1 MTYSQLNPITFRSGD
16 GTTELEGFWHLPS
29 SQATNGAVLVLH
41 GSRATKEAALNQ
53 WLCEGAAQLG
63 LTALRFD
70 FRYVHN
76 QHASQPDMASCIDDL
91 VGAYNFLQSFG
102 KEIKPKRLYLLGKSL
117 GAMVAMQASTNGPLT
132 GMGTGIAALGL
143 PLHDEAKQKYYDYS
157 ELPKLS
163 CPALFVIGELDNFGT
178 PAELKP
184 LLSTLTV
191 PFELAIIQQVGHSYE
206 PLAASLSQAD
216 RNEQQSHN
224 QQQVTKLVLKW
235 LAQQEADRPSL
246 RT

>member
-1 MTYSQLNPITFRSGD
+1 
-16 GTTELEGFWHLPS
+16 
-29 SQATNGAVLVLH
+29 VLH
-41 GSRATKEAALNQ
+41 GSRATKEAPLNQ

-70 FRYVHN
+70 FRYVHSQN
-76 QHASQPDMASCIDDL
+76 AFQPDMASCLDDL
-91 VGAYNFLQSFG
+91 AGAYNFLQSFG

-117 GAMVAMQASTNGPLT
+117 GAMVAMQASTRGLLA
-132 GMGTGIAALGL
+132 GVSTGIAALGL
-143 PLHDEAKQKYYDYS
+143 PLHDVAKQQYYDYS
-157 ELPKLS
+157 ELPKLN
-163 CPALFVIGELDNFGT
+163 CPALFVIGELDSFGT

-184 LLSTLTV
+184 LLSTLNV
-191 PFELAIIQQVGHSYE
+191 PFELVTIPQVGHSYE
-206 PLAASLSQAD
+206 PLAETLSQVD

-224 QQQVTKLVLKW
+224 QQQVVALVLKW

>member
-1 MTYSQLNPITFRSGD
+1 
-16 GTTELEGFWHLPS
+16 
-29 SQATNGAVLVLH
+29 
-41 GSRATKEAALNQ
+41 
-53 WLCEGAAQLG
+53 
-63 LTALRFD
+63 
-70 FRYVHN
+70 
-76 QHASQPDMASCIDDL
+76 MASCLDDL

-117 GAMVAMQASTNGPLT
+117 GAMVAMQASTNGPLA
-132 GMGTGIAALGL
+132 GVSTGIAALGL
-143 PLHDEAKQKYYDYS
+143 PLHDQAKQKYYDYS
-157 ELPKLS
+157 DLSKLS

-191 PFELAIIQQVGHSYE
+191 PFELEIIPQVGHSYE
-206 PLAASLSQAD
+206 PLATSLSQAD

-224 QQQVTKLVLKW
+224 QQQVSKLVLKW